1 MMLSERHT
9 ENWESLD
16 LCVKKVSR
24 FNGYLILAVIIGY
37 RSFPSSKI
45 MGSFVFS
52 GCMFAE

>member
-52 GCMFAE
+52 GCVFAE